1 MTIRRRPALVLL
13 GAGCLAG
20 VLLLGVAVGDGG
32 TAFDR
37 ALMPTRLCAGETA
50 GTVCENLAT
59 EGGWPFPV
67 YATALAPLLV
77 AGLLLLG
84 RLRRPGGHL
93 DASGW
98 LWSLAAVAALPAQHL
113 LSTVF
118 DRVGPWHQGHV
129 DLDDGAYPSG
139 AAALVAVAWG
149 IGGVVA
155 WRLRPRWRPGGG
167 RADHRGVAGARRHAG
182 GGAEALADR
191 HRRLLPAGRRP
202 AAAGRGVGAHRSF
215 QVSGWRGGVAARWR
229 GTWAIALA
237 RSPVGRIEDPND
249 EVDAAR
255 RAAAPQYRWW
265 SAAHTSSG

>member
-149 IGGVVA
+149 IGGVVV
-155 WRLRPRWRPGGG
+155 WRLRPRWWPGVVVLAAVVLAAHAVTRAAALKHWPTDIGG
-167 RADHRGVAGARRHAG
+167 SYLLVAG
-182 GGAEALADR
+182 
-191 HRRLLPAGRRP
+191 LLLL
-202 AAAGRGVGAHRSF
+202 AAAFAPTDPPRSA
-215 QVSGWRGGVAARWR
+215 GGVAVPLRA
-229 GTWAIALA
+229 G
-237 RSPVGRIEDPND
+237 E
-249 EVDAAR
+249 R
-255 RAAAPQYRWW
+255 RRR
-265 SAAHTSSG
+265 

>member
-1 MTIRRRPALVLL
+1 VLALL
-13 GAGCLAG
+13 GAGCLVG

-32 TAFDR
+32 TPLDR
-37 ALMPTRLCAGETA
+37 ALLPTGLCDGETA
-50 GTVCENLAT
+50 GTVCERLAT
-59 EGGWPFPV
+59 ERGWPFPV

-149 IGGVVA
+149 IGGVVV
-155 WRLRPRWRPGGG
+155 WRLRPRWWPGVVVLAAVVLAAHAVTRAAALKHWPTDIGG
-167 RADHRGVAGARRHAG
+167 SYLLVG
-182 GGAEALADR
+182 GLLLLAAALAPTD
-191 HRRLLPAGRRP
+191 PS
-202 AAAGRGVGAHRSF
+202 RSA
-215 QVSGWRGGVAARWR
+215 GGVAVSLRAGEGR
-229 GTWAIALA
+229 G
-237 RSPVGRIEDPND
+237 R
-249 EVDAAR
+249 
-255 RAAAPQYRWW
+255 
-265 SAAHTSSG
+265 